1 MGNYHEHQHGI
12 NRKGNKKG
20 LIIALVVTFFIMIM
34 EFIGGLI
41 TNSLALLS
49 DAGHMLSDSSSLLL
63 SLIAF
68 WFAEK
73 PPSPNKTYGYYR
85 FEILA
90 AFFNGITLFL
100 MAGWIIYEA
109 YERIIEPPTVSSGTM
124 ILIAVIGLLANLTSA
139 FFLTKTGSVEGNI
152 NVKSAYLHIIG
163 DALGSV
169 GAIIAG
175 TLMWFFEWYIA
186 DPIISVIVALLILR
200 SEEHTSEL

>member
-41 TNSLALLS
+41 INSLALLS
-49 DAGHMLSDSSSLLL
+49 DAVHMLSDSSSLLV

-68 WFAEK
+68 CFAEK

-109 YERIIEPPTVSSGTM
+109 YERINEPPTVSSGTM
-124 ILIAVIGLLANLTSA
+124 ILIAVIGLMANLLSA
-139 FFLTKTGSVEGNI
+139 FLDRKSTRLNSSHVAISYAVFCFKKKT
-152 NVKSAYLHIIG
+152 
-163 DALGSV
+163 
-169 GAIIAG
+169 
-175 TLMWFFEWYIA
+175 
-186 DPIISVIVALLILR
+186 
-200 SEEHTSEL
+200 